1 MKKSL
6 LLGLFLMVAGM
17 LNAQTKKSLT
27 WDDVIKWNR
36 ITETSVSSDGNYVV
50 TKYEPW
56 QGDAVMQLFDKN
68 GKEVVAITGANSH
81 QFTTDGKYV
90 LFTQYPLTADITAL
104 KEKKAKKEDYP
115 KNKLGIL
122 SVTGNVVYI
131 DSLQSYKLP
140 ADWSGY
146 VAYQKVPAKSGEK
159 SALVI
164 RNLASQQETVIP
176 AVTGFKFADEAEYL
190 IYAVQGDNPG
200 VYLYDLKK
208 GAPVALYSGS
218 QKVAQLAVNK
228 NGTRAAFIVV
238 NDGNDKT
245 GSSNELYYWKGN
257 GTASSVAA
265 KGKAGIPENW
275 IVNENQSL
283 TFADNTNRLFFQTA
297 PAYLEKDTTMLERPV
312 VETWHWQDPKIYT
325 QQVVDKEKDLKAGY
339 LAVYLED
346 KGTVTQLANE
356 DMPRVELIDKGDSD
370 MALVQTSVPYE
381 VEGMWESPA
390 RSDIYL
396 MNITNAELETVL
408 KGARA
413 RVSVSPAAKYLYW
426 YQSADSSWYTY
437 NIAEKQQVKL
447 TDPVSLPTYNEI
459 NDVPNYA
466 NAYGCPGWTANDE
479 SIWLYDRFDIW
490 QLDPMNK
497 KAPVN
502 LTVSGREKQLQ
513 YRIVKFD
520 RDEKFI
526 DPNKQLFL
534 QVYNQTTKGS
544 GYAVATL
551 NKPVVPTMIMQGDY
565 RLTAPVKA
573 KNSDVIIYTKE
584 NFELFP
590 DVLLSDLSLKN
601 SVQLTNANPQQKE
614 FNWGT
619 AELVSWISADGIR
632 LEGVLYKP
640 ENFDPNKKYPMICS
654 FYEKNS
660 DEFNSY
666 RTPEV
671 HRSTIDYHYYTSNG
685 YLIFN
690 PDIVYT
696 DGYPG
701 ESCFNALMPG
711 ISVLID
717 RGFVDEKRIGAQG
730 HSWGGYQVAY
740 LAAHTRLFAAIES
753 GAPVVNM
760 ISAYG
765 GIRWATGINRA
776 FQYERGQSRIG
787 HSIWDTPL
795 RYIENSPIFNMDK
808 VTTPILIMA
817 NDHDGHVPWW
827 QGIEYYV
834 ALRRL
839 QKPAWLLN
847 YNNEPHWPQV
857 FANKLDFQKRME
869 QFFNHYLK
877 DEPMPEWMEKGRPEV
892 VKDVTLGY

>member
-1 MKKSL
+1 
-6 LLGLFLMVAGM
+6 
-17 LNAQTKKSLT
+17 
-27 WDDVIKWNR
+27 
-36 ITETSVSSDGNYVV
+36 
-50 TKYEPW
+50 
-56 QGDAVMQLFDKN
+56 
-68 GKEVVAITGANSH
+68 
-81 QFTTDGKYV
+81 
-90 LFTQYPLTADITAL
+90 
-104 KEKKAKKEDYP
+104 
-115 KNKLGIL
+115 
-122 SVTGNVVYI
+122 
-131 DSLQSYKLP
+131 
-140 ADWSGY
+140 
-146 VAYQKVPAKSGEK
+146 
-159 SALVI
+159 
-164 RNLASQQETVIP
+164 
-176 AVTGFKFADEAEYL
+176 
-190 IYAVQGDNPG
+190 
-200 VYLYDLKK
+200 
-208 GAPVALYSGS
+208 
-218 QKVAQLAVNK
+218 
-228 NGTRAAFIVV
+228 
-238 NDGNDKT
+238 
-245 GSSNELYYWKGN
+245 
-257 GTASSVAA
+257 
-265 KGKAGIPENW
+265 
-275 IVNENQSL
+275 
-283 TFADNTNRLFFQTA
+283 
-297 PAYLEKDTTMLERPV
+297 
-312 VETWHWQDPKIYT
+312 
-325 QQVVDKEKDLKAGY
+325 
-339 LAVYLED
+339 
-346 KGTVTQLANE
+346 
-356 DMPRVELIDKGDSD
+356 
-370 MALVQTSVPYE
+370 
-381 VEGMWESPA
+381 
-390 RSDIYL
+390 
-396 MNITNAELETVL
+396 
-408 KGARA
+408 
-413 RVSVSPAAKYLYW
+413 
-426 YQSADSSWYTY
+426 
-437 NIAEKQQVKL
+437 
-447 TDPVSLPTYNEI
+447 
-459 NDVPNYA
+459 
-466 NAYGCPGWTANDE
+466 
-479 SIWLYDRFDIW
+479 
-490 QLDPMNK
+490 
-497 KAPVN
+497 
-502 LTVSGREKQLQ
+502 
-513 YRIVKFD
+513 
-520 RDEKFI
+520 
-526 DPNKQLFL
+526 
-534 QVYNQTTKGS
+534 
-544 GYAVATL
+544 
-551 NKPVVPTMIMQGDY
+551 MIMQGDY

-660 DEFNSY
+660 DEFNGY